1 MTPRV
6 SIVIVCMNR
15 PDNLIPCLE
24 SIQRHTTLSH
34 EIWVVAYLFEKEA
47 LAKLQA
53 SFSHV
58 HFIESDEIRGFSEN
72 NNLALKQAKGEY
84 ILCLNDDTLLT
95 EAMID
100 RLVAD
105 FDKLPSD
112 AAILSPAIRFA
123 DGRLQTCGRPV
134 QTASRY
140 VLERY
145 HLCSNQSADDTVG
158 KSPYVDAIYRTSDIN
173 GACFMIRRNVFEE
186 LGWFDERYFFTPE
199 DIALSTAARA
209 RNYAVYVDAGVSV
222 THFHHQSARRIVS
235 ATKPAGMRGFLMFYA
250 RGSAFRYAVLGVCV
264 WIAEWLKYLFCAFRC
279 LFSKEQALHIRK
291 QTYAHCLCSIF
302 TRKSPKEIFIKYYA
316 G

>member
-1 MTPRV
+1 MSPRV
-6 SIVIVCMNR
+6 SVVIVCMNR
-15 PDNLIPCLE
+15 PDNLCPCLE
-24 SIQRHTTLSH
+24 SIERHTTLSH
-34 EIWVVAYLFEKEA
+34 EVLVVAYLFDKAE
-47 LAKLQA
+47 LAKVKSA
-53 SFSHV
+53 FPHV
-58 HFIESDEIRGFSEN
+58 SFIESDQIRGFSEN
-72 NNLALKQAKGEY
+72 NNLALRQAKGEY
-84 ILCLNDDTLLT
+84 VLCLNDDTLLT

-100 RLVAD
+100 KLVAD

-134 QTASRY
+134 QTACRY

-209 RNYAVYVDAGVSV
+209 RNYAVYVDAGVNV

-250 RGSAFRYAVLGVCV
+250 RGSAFRYDVLGVFV
-264 WIAEWLKYLFCAFRC
+264 WLAEWLKYLFCAFRC

-316 G
+316 R